1 MSWKSSFD
9 GGKRNS
15 QLLSLLY
22 IRARSHKL
30 NPQVLLLSPSACKC
44 ASEKIHEER
53 APWTKQYGAQNIT
66 KLISGGIIPN
76 AVIRWDEH
84 AAVRQFVID
93 SRKFDHGYR
102 QIQAELRDRHHV
114 SATEG
119 QLKRLV
125 QEATSN
131 GEIAPSTKR
140 REKNPWTH
148 EQCNFINS
156 LLANRYDRDE
166 GQDMESWSFWEYA
179 ETAMRREFGVQRKA
193 HSIYT
198 WVREQ

>member
-1 MSWKSSFD
+1 M
-9 GGKRNS
+9 
-15 QLLSLLY
+15 QL
-22 IRARSHKL
+22 K
-30 NPQVLLLSPSACKC
+30 
-44 ASEKIHEER
+44 E
-53 APWTKQYGAQNIT
+53 
-66 KLISGGIIPN
+66 
-76 AVIRWDEH
+76 
-84 AAVRQFVID
+84 ID
-93 SRKFDHGYR
+93 FY
-102 QIQAELRDRHHV
+102 QAELRDRHHV

-198 WVREQ
+198 WVREQQRKEAVGKLGNISFSQEEIDWVIEAVLNRRSGLNGAKKEPWANLTREFNQ